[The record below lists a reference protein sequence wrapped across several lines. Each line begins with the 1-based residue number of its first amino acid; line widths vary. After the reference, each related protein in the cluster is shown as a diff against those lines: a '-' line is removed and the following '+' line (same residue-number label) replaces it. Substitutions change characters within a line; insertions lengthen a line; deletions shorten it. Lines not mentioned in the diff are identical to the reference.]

1 MIKAPLSPC
10 LKTAL
15 IAGTCLLH
23 LACTQPSA
31 QTTLSKSPSNAAS
44 IKVKIT
50 TPPTSQRFHSQASLD
65 GKPAK
70 EISQIQSFRV
80 FLIASA
86 NTPTPGALNI
96 AHGPFTIARNLSG
109 NSQVIT
115 FSNITTGN
123 FYVGVAAFDQNT
135 VFDST
140 SNLTNLGSDYQY
152 AEGSCYLSHTGGV
165 NGNTGRVEVGNAP
178 TYSVTGTAQLEVDLH
193 LKDAEAAQIETQIT
207 VVNGANGPDRVPL
220 GSAEQFVILAKS
232 GVTNV
237 SPSLIT
243 GDLGVSPIALPA
255 VTGFAYILDSSG
267 SFASSSQVNGKLY
280 GADLTAPTPAYLSVA
295 VSDMEAAYTN
305 AAGRISP
312 DFTNLGSGNLG
323 GLTLI
328 PGLYKWTSAVTISAD
343 LTLAGGP
350 NDVWIFQSAGGIN
363 QTAATTV
370 HLSGGAQ
377 ARNIFWQTTGPA
389 ALGTNAH
396 FEGILLSQTGIT
408 LGTGASVNGR
418 LLAQTAVTLQQNTVA
433 GP

>member
-1 MIKAPLSPC
+1 MINTPLSSG
-10 LKTAL
+10 LKLAL
-15 IAGTCLLH
+15 MTGTCLLQM
-23 LACTQPSA
+23 ACVHPLS
-31 QTTLSKSPSNAAS
+31 QTGIVKTSHRSAS
-44 IKVKIT
+44 IWVKIK
-50 TPPTSQRFHSQASLD
+50 TPPTSKAFHTQASLN
-65 GKPAK
+65 GQPAK
-70 EISQIQSFRV
+70 ESSQIASFRV

-96 AHGPFTIARNLSG
+96 AHGPFTVVRNLSG

-123 FYVGVAAFDQNT
+123 FYVGVAAFDQNM

-165 NGNTGRVEVGNAP
+165 NGNTGRVEVGIAP
-178 TYSVTGTAQLEVDLH
+178 TYNVTGTAQLEVDLH
-193 LKDAEAAQIETQIT
+193 LKDAEAAQIETEIT
-207 VVNGANGPDRVPL
+207 VIDGANGPDRVLL

-267 SFASSSQVNGKLY
+267 QFANSTQVSGKLY

-312 DFTNLGSGNLG
+312 DFTNLGSGNIG

-328 PGLYKWTSAVTISAD
+328 PGLYKWTSSVSISGN

-350 NDVWIFQSAGGIN
+350 NDVWIFQSTGGIN
-363 QTAATTV
+363 QTASTTI

-377 ARNIFWQTTGPA
+377 AKNIFWQTTGPA

-396 FEGILLSQTGIT
+396 FEGILLSQSGIT
-408 LGTGASVNGR
+408 LATGASVNGR
-418 LLAQTAVTLQQNTVA
+418 LLAQTAVTLQQNTVT